1 MPALLTALLI
11 NRWSWAA
18 LGLAAALGFAG
29 LQTARLEHAKAALR
43 DPATRGLWKDEARAA
58 ADALS
63 GARADLATCRGGLSR
78 LQGALDVQN
87 RALAVWKA
95 QSDADSAAA
104 AGAARGALAAAR
116 SARAAAAKVLTSRS
130 GADACA
136 SADGLILQSLG
147 GG

>member
-1 MPALLTALLI
+1 MPPLLTALLT

-18 LGLAAALGFAG
+18 LGLAAALAFAG
-29 LQTARLEHAKAALR
+29 LQTERLAHAKADQR
-43 DPATRGLWKDEARAA
+43 DPATHELWKDEARAA

-63 GARADLATCRGGLSR
+63 GARTDLATCQGGLSR
-78 LQGALDVQN
+78 LQGALDDQN
-87 RALAVWKA
+87 RALAAWKA

-104 AGAARGALAAAR
+104 TGAARGALAAAR
-116 SARAAAAKVLTSRS
+116 SAQAAAGRVLASRG

-136 SADGLILQSLG
+136 SADALILRSLG